1 MGRSREAG
9 MANFSDHRRR
19 VYMFEGIGKRLAAP
33 ICSLRRP
40 FGYPAESSN
49 PWLRLTA
56 VRGFAHRSGTR
67 LSVLLVL
74 TGLSIVA
81 AACGSSPQS
90 SSTSNP
96 TGTKPVR
103 IDAKYLSQAK
113 ATVLVNASGYA
124 LYMFVPDHQKSVT
137 CNVTCIASWP
147 PATISPGN
155 RPEAGPGVKKSL
167 LGTVPLSPGYRVVTY
182 NRWPLYTYQDDVSP
196 GMVTG
201 QGIDN
206 DGGYWYLMSPD
217 GTPLVPAGD
226 PNP

>member
-1 MGRSREAG
+1 
-9 MANFSDHRRR
+9 
-19 VYMFEGIGKRLAAP
+19 MFEGIGKRRSAP
-33 ICSLRRP
+33 TCPLGRP
-40 FGYPAESSN
+40 FGYSVEAAKPR
-49 PWLRLTA
+49 LRLA
-56 VRGFAHRSGTR
+56 GMRRFAHRGGTR
-67 LSVLLVL
+67 LSALLVL
-74 TGLSIVA
+74 TGLAIVA
-81 AACGSSPQS
+81 AGCGSSPQS
-90 SSTSNP
+90 SSTSDP
-96 TGTKPVR
+96 AGTKPVR
-103 IDAKYLSQAK
+103 IDSKYLSQAK

-124 LYMFVPDHQKSVT
+124 LYMFLPDHQRSVT

-147 PATISPGN
+147 PATISPGS
-155 RPEAGPGVKKSL
+155 PTEAGPGVKKSL

-206 DGGYWYLMSPD
+206 DGGFWYLMSPD

>member
-1 MGRSREAG
+1 
-9 MANFSDHRRR
+9 
-19 VYMFEGIGKRLAAP
+19 MFEGNGKRRAAP
-33 ICSLRRP
+33 YCPLR
-40 FGYPAESSN
+40 N
-49 PWLRLTA
+49 PLGCPDETRQRSFRLRGMRRF
-56 VRGFAHRSGTR
+56 VHRETR
-67 LSVLLVL
+67 LSILIVLA
-74 TGLSIVA
+74 GLSIA
-81 AACGSSPQS
+81 IAACGSSPQS

-96 TGTKPVR
+96 TGTKPVH

-124 LYMFVPDHQKSVT
+124 LYMFVPDKQRSVT

-147 PATISPGN
+147 PVTITPGN
-155 RPEAGPGVKKSL
+155 RPEAGSGIKKSL
-167 LGTVPLSPGYRVVTY
+167 LGTVPLSSNYRVVTY

-206 DGGYWYLMSPD
+206 DGGFWYLMSPD

>member
-1 MGRSREAG
+1 MPHQLARSG
-9 MANFSDHRRR
+9 DH
-19 VYMFEGIGKRLAAP
+19 LAMP
-33 ICSLRRP
+33 IETLKP
-40 FGYPAESSN
+40 F
-49 PWLRLTA
+49 LRLTGMK
-56 VRGFAHRSGTR
+56 GFARRSRTR
-67 LSVLLVL
+67 LSALLLL
-74 TGLSIVA
+74 TGLAVVA
-81 AACGSSPQS
+81 AACGGSTPQS

-103 IDAKYLSQAK
+103 VDAQYLSQAK

-124 LYMFVPDHQKSVT
+124 LYMFVPDQQRSVT
-137 CNVTCIASWP
+137 CDVTCIASWP
-147 PATISPGN
+147 PATISPGS
-155 RPEAGPGVKKSL
+155 RPEAGSGVKKSL

>member
-1 MGRSREAG
+1 M
-9 MANFSDHRRR
+9 
-19 VYMFEGIGKRLAAP
+19 
-33 ICSLRRP
+33 
-40 FGYPAESSN
+40 
-49 PWLRLTA
+49 
-56 VRGFAHRSGTR
+56 
-67 LSVLLVL
+67 
-74 TGLSIVA
+74 
-81 AACGSSPQS
+81 
-90 SSTSNP
+90 
-96 TGTKPVR
+96 R

-113 ATVLVNASGYA
+113 ATVLVNVSGYA
-124 LYMFVPDHQKSVT
+124 LYMFVPDHQRSVT

-147 PATISPGN
+147 PSTISPGN
-155 RPEAGPGVKKSL
+155 RPEAGPGVRKSL

-206 DGGYWYLMSPD
+206 DGGFWYLMSPD

>member
-1 MGRSREAG
+1 
-9 MANFSDHRRR
+9 
-19 VYMFEGIGKRLAAP
+19 MFEGIGKRRAAP
-33 ICSLRRP
+33 TCAPRRP
-40 FGYPAESSN
+40 FGCSDGALKPSF
-49 PWLRLTA
+49 RLPGT
-56 VRGFAHRSGTR
+56 RGFSYRSQTR
-67 LSVLLVL
+67 ASALLAL
-74 TGLSIVA
+74 AGLSIVA

-96 TGTKPVR
+96 TGSKPVR

-124 LYMFVPDHQKSVT
+124 LYMFVPDHQRSVT

-147 PATISPGN
+147 PSTISPGN
-155 RPEAGPGVKKSL
+155 RPEAGPGVRKSL

-206 DGGYWYLMSPD
+206 DGGFWYLMSPD